1 MATKPPTLWRHPAF
15 MTLLTGQTI
24 SLVGSEVSELALPL
38 TAVLILNANP
48 AQMGVL
54 RALEYAPAALFGL
67 FAGVWIDRIRR
78 RPVLIVTDLG
88 RGLLLGSVPLAIF
101 LGVRQ
106 LGYLYVV
113 AFLVGMLSIF
123 FSVAYSAYL
132 PSLVR
137 RESLVEANGR
147 LEASRSV
154 AGVLGPGLS
163 GTLVQLLTAPLAI
176 LVDAASF
183 FVSAL
188 AMLFIRT
195 PEPVPEQRPSN
206 MWREIGEGLRL
217 TLGHRL
223 LRTGLITSA
232 IFNLFAGILNSQ
244 FVLYATRELYISPLQ
259 LGAIGVVRS
268 ICGLL
273 MAVFAGWLGA
283 RFGIGRMIVVAT
295 FLIGAG
301 WLVLPLVQGDPQL
314 ATLLIAG
321 GTSCGAMGDA
331 LYNVNATT
339 LRQALTP
346 QALQG
351 RVSASMRAII
361 WGIQPLGA
369 LAGGALG
376 VTIGLRATLLLTAAG
391 FLAGFLFAFLSP
403 LRSMHTIPPMDEP
416 TDAVA
421 LESTVAP
428 VHHA

>member
-1 MATKPPTLWRHPAF
+1 MATMPPSLWRHPAF

-24 SLVGSEVSELALPL
+24 SLIGSEVSALALPL
-38 TAVLILNANP
+38 TAVLVLNANP
-48 AQMGVL
+48 AQMGIL
-54 RALEYAPAALFGL
+54 RAVEYAPAALFGL

-123 FSVAYSAYL
+123 FAVAYQAYL
-132 PSLVR
+132 PSLVQ
-137 RESLVEANGR
+137 RESLAEANGR

-154 AGVLGPGLS
+154 AGIIGPGLS
-163 GTLVQLLTAPLAI
+163 GTLVQLLTAPIAI
-176 LVDAASF
+176 LVDATSF

-188 AMLFIRT
+188 AMVFIRT
-195 PEPVPEQRPSN
+195 PEPVPEPRQHN

-244 FVLYATRELYISPLQ
+244 YVLYATRELHISPLQ
-259 LGAIGVVRS
+259 LGAIGVVS
-268 ICGLL
+268 SVCGLL

-314 ATLLIAG
+314 ATVFIAA

-331 LYNVNATT
+331 LYNVNSVT
-339 LRQALTP
+339 LRQLLTP
-346 QALQG
+346 HALQG

-361 WGIQPLGA
+361 WGIQPIGA

-391 FLAGFLFAFLSP
+391 FLVGFLFALSSP
-403 LRSMHTIPPMDEP
+403 LRNLRNISPIDEP
-416 TDAVA
+416 AQVIA
-421 LESTVAP
+421 
-428 VHHA
+428 

>member
-1 MATKPPTLWRHPAF
+1 MATKPPSLWRHSDF
-15 MTLLTGQTI
+15 MTMLTGQTI
-24 SLVGSEVSELALPL
+24 SLIGSEVSELALPL
-38 TAVLILNANP
+38 TAVLVLNANP
-48 AQMGVL
+48 AQMGIL

-67 FAGVWIDRIRR
+67 FAGVWIDRIHR

-154 AGVLGPGLS
+154 AGIIGPGLS
-163 GTLVQLLTAPLAI
+163 GTLVQLLTAPIAI
-176 LVDAASF
+176 LIDAASF
-183 FVSAL
+183 FVSAI
-188 AMLFIRT
+188 AMFFIRT
-195 PEPVPEQRPSN
+195 PEPVPEQRQN
-206 MWREIGEGLRL
+206 DMWREISEGLRL
-217 TLGHRL
+217 TLGQRL
-223 LRTGLITSA
+223 LRTTLITSA

-244 FVLYATRELYISPLQ
+244 YVLYATRDLHISALQ

-283 RFGIGRMIVVAT
+283 RLGIGRTIVVAT

-301 WLVLPLVQGDPQL
+301 WLVLPLVRGDPQL
-314 ATLLIAG
+314 ATLFIAG

-331 LYNVNATT
+331 LYNVNAVT
-339 LRQALTP
+339 LRQILTP
-346 QALQG
+346 HALQG
-351 RVSASMRAII
+351 RVSASTRAII
-361 WGIQPLGA
+361 WGIQPVGA

-391 FLAGFLFAFLSP
+391 FLAGFLFALSSP
-403 LRSMHTIPPMDEP
+403 LRSLHTVTPVDEQA
-416 TDAVA
+416 TVVA
-421 LESTVAP
+421 
-428 VHHA
+428 